1 MHRNGGA
8 VAVNAGAAAG
18 MLALG
23 GKGCRGCR
31 READLELHR
40 LTERRIFCSLGKAK
54 PQEQVSLMHRHL
66 PGIPSAAEV
75 QQKGGV
81 EVGQM
86 TAKLLEKLEE
96 LTLYLLQMHARQR
109 ELERENI
116 ALRQQLEQLQTQTM
130 ISSPMS
136 HNPRGQR

>member
-1 MHRNGGA
+1 
-8 VAVNAGAAAG
+8 
-18 MLALG
+18 
-23 GKGCRGCR
+23 
-31 READLELHR
+31 
-40 LTERRIFCSLGKAK
+40 LGKAK
-54 PQEQVSLMHRHL
+54 PQEQVSLTHRHL

-130 ISSPMS
+130 ISSPIS

>member
-1 MHRNGGA
+1 
-8 VAVNAGAAAG
+8 VVNAGAAAG

-31 READLELHR
+31 READLKLHR
-40 LTERRIFCSLGKAK
+40 LTERRIFCIAEAK
-54 PQEQVSLMHRHL
+54 LQEQVSRTHRHL

>member
-1 MHRNGGA
+1 
-8 VAVNAGAAAG
+8 
-18 MLALG
+18 
-23 GKGCRGCR
+23 
-31 READLELHR
+31 
-40 LTERRIFCSLGKAK
+40 
-54 PQEQVSLMHRHL
+54 MHRHL

-130 ISSPMS
+130 ISSPIS